1 MTSSVG
7 KIHVLIA
14 ILATALAACGPT
26 KPPPDLIG
34 PATRNL
40 ANARS
45 AGAATYAPLE
55 LRFAEER
62 LSQANAAMSQR
73 DYDAAAALADES
85 AVNSELASAKARLGK
100 AREAVDTLRQQN
112 QDLGREADRQGAQ
125 PQ

>member
-14 ILATALAACGPT
+14 VLATVLAACGPT

-34 PATRNL
+34 PATRSL

-62 LSQANAAMSQR
+62 LSQAKAAMSQR

-125 PQ
+125 Q

>member
-26 KPPPDLIG
+26 RPPPDLIG
-34 PATRNL
+34 PATRSL

-45 AGAATYAPLE
+45 AGAAAYAPLE

-62 LSQANAAMSQR
+62 LSQANAAVSQR

-85 AVNSELASAKARLGK
+85 AANSELATAKSRLGK

-112 QDLGREADRQGAQ
+112 QELDRQGAQ